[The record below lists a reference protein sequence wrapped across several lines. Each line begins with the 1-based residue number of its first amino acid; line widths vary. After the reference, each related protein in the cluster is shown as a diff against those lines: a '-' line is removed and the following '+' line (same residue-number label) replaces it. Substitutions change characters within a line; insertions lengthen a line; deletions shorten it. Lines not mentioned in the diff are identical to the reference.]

1 MAFSYRNYSES
12 DDVKKYRENLANH
25 EKNKVGEWTG
35 GTYADSLKQAVD
47 KINNREKF
55 SYDLNN
61 DMLYQQYKQQYINQ
75 GRLAMTDTVGQA
87 SALTGGYGNSYAVNA
102 GNQAYQGYLQ
112 KLNGV
117 VPELY
122 QLALDKYNAEG
133 SDLYNKA
140 SLYGSMY
147 DKEYGEYRD
156 KVSDWNAEYSRLSDK
171 YNNERTYDYGQY
183 SDAYNRAFGQY
194 QQKVSEDQFAK
205 NLALEYAQLAESR
218 AARNQSAKIADL
230 EAQLAAYKGIAEEK
244 EKYSKWNGVQ
254 WYDYFD
260 SILKTEGARAA
271 ITEYDKLREAGYIP
285 EKYWQTAANASR
297 ASSTKTGSNKYVI

>member
-12 DDVKKYRENLANH
+12 DDVKKYREDLADH
-25 EKNKVGEWTG
+25 EKNKVEKWTG

-230 EAQLAAYKGIAEEK
+230 EAQLAAYKGTAEEK
-244 EKYSKWNGVQ
+244 EKYSKWKAKE
-254 WYDYFD
+254 WMSFFS
-260 SILKTEGARAA
+260 SIRRDKDGGEAAALKTFNEFVA
-271 ITEYDKLREAGYIP
+271 KGYIP
-285 EKYWQTAANASR
+285 KEFISAANMGAT
-297 ASSTKTGSNKYVI
+297 ANLML

>member
-25 EKNKVGEWTG
+25 EKNKVGKWTG

-205 NLALEYAQLAESR
+205 NLALEYAQLAASR
-218 AARNQSAKIADL
+218 KAASSGSSGSGYTETEMSKAAKSEKVTL
-230 EAQLAAYKGIAEEK
+230 FKG
-244 EKYSKWNGVQ
+244 
-254 WYDYFD
+254 
-260 SILKTEGARAA
+260 SILTNREFLRRKKTVGKKRYDAYSQYINDSLADWYKKGTL
-271 ITEYDKLREAGYIP
+271 TESEVAYLKGY
-285 EKYWQTAANASR
+285 Y
-297 ASSTKTGSNKYVI
+297 GL

>member
-205 NLALEYAQLAESR
+205 NLALEYAQLAASR
-218 AARNQSAKIADL
+218 KAASSGSRGSVYTETEMSKAAKSEKVTL
-230 EAQLAAYKGIAEEK
+230 FKG
-244 EKYSKWNGVQ
+244 
-254 WYDYFD
+254 
-260 SILKTEGARAA
+260 SILTNREFLRRKKTVGKKRYDAYSQYINDSLADWYKKGTL
-271 ITEYDKLREAGYIP
+271 TESEVAYLKGY
-285 EKYWQTAANASR
+285 Y
-297 ASSTKTGSNKYVI
+297 GL

>member
-12 DDVKKYRENLANH
+12 DNVKKYRENLANH

-75 GRLAMTDTVGQA
+75 GRLAMADTVGQA

-133 SDLYNKA
+133 NDLYNKA

-156 KVSDWNAEYSRLSDK
+156 KVSDWNSEYSRLSDK
-171 YNNERTYDYGQY
+171 FNNERTYDYGQY

-205 NLALEYAQLAESR
+205 NLALEYAQLAASR
-218 AARNQSAKIADL
+218 KAASSGSSGSGYTEAEMSKAAKSEKVTL
-230 EAQLAAYKGIAEEK
+230 FKG
-244 EKYSKWNGVQ
+244 
-254 WYDYFD
+254 
-260 SILKTEGARAA
+260 SILTNREFLRRKKTVGKKRYDAYSQYINDSLADWYKKGTL
-271 ITEYDKLREAGYIP
+271 TESEVAYLKGY
-285 EKYWQTAANASR
+285 Y
-297 ASSTKTGSNKYVI
+297 GL